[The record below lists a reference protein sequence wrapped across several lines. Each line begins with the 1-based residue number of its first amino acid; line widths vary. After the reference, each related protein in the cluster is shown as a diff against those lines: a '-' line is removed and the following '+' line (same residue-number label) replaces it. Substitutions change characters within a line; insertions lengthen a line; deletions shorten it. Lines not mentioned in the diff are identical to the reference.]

1 MNIFLSGIIEQEQIP
16 GLQNELKYVNRI
28 EQNNDLLLKFEF
40 WVKTATFIF
49 RRDDIETVALLV
61 LLKWLYYAKRV
72 DLITYLLVLVRKVT
86 IL

>member
-1 MNIFLSGIIEQEQIP
+1 MNIFLSGIIEQEQIL

>member
-72 DLITYLLVLVRKVT
+72 DLITYFLVLVRKVT